1 MQVTEIDWTETEQE
15 IAQQAFDRAYERETK
30 ALVEHI
36 RQGVSEVKRL
46 DDIWSLHDFLS
57 ARRHDLDGKYDYRFS
72 VLIFVFASLLKE
84 GWLSLDDLNG
94 LTVDK
99 IAKIKSLA
107 LM

>member
-1 MQVTEIDWTETEQE
+1 MQVTESNWTESEQE

-30 ALVEHI
+30 ALIEHI
-36 RQGVSEVKRL
+36 RQGSSEVQRL

-84 GWLSLDDLNG
+84 GWLHLDDLTG
-94 LTVDK
+94 LESDK
-99 IAKIKSLA
+99 IAKIKSLSV
-107 LM
+107 M